1 MSTLFDKVWTEN
13 ELAYFCLGPMSL
25 DNEKIILE
33 NLGRLRPGH
42 LLEVL
47 MKKDF
52 TAGGKRKIIEDY
64 KEKVL
69 KLSLGEC
76 QNLLDDHVHL
86 LDDLL
91 KISDSINFGLIYNK
105 MRTENQPKAVYR
117 HMIIKFRYNLVV
129 HKIKNEN
136 FQPFIG
142 SFRNGKRIWSSNGPV
157 RT

>member
-1 MSTLFDKVWTEN
+1 MSTLFDNVWTEN

-47 MKKDF
+47 AKKDF
-52 TAGGKRKIIEDY
+52 STAGKRKIIEDFT
-64 KEKVL
+64 EEVL

-76 QNLLDDHVHL
+76 QNLLEKHVHL

-91 KISDSINFGLIYNK
+91 KIGDSINFGLIYNK
-105 MRTENQPKAVYR
+105 MRTETQPLVVDR
-117 HMIIKFRYNLVV
+117 HMIIKFR
-129 HKIKNEN
+129 
-136 FQPFIG
+136 
-142 SFRNGKRIWSSNGPV
+142 
-157 RT
+157 